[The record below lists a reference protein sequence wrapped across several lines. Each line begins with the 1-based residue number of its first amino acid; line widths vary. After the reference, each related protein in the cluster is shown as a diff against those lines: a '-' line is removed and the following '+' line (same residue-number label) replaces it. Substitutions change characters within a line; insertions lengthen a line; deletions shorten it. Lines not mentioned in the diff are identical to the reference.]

1 MMTRKKLKA
10 VREKKESAAIAAKKQ
25 KVASIARMA
34 GTHPNV
40 ALLNVRN
47 LPDRILQ
54 KSRKKLRGKA
64 DFVVAKNSTLLR
76 ALEASKKGK
85 ELTEHMG
92 FPTALV
98 YTSLSP
104 YDLFKFF
111 KDNKAKVAA
120 KPGQIAPFD
129 IVVPEG
135 ETDLLPGPALSELKG
150 AGINA
155 QIKAGKI
162 IVAKDSVVAK
172 KGAKINDNVCKALQK
187 LNILPFEAQVNMV
200 AAYDGRLTYTASVLD
215 IDEAQLRAGV
225 LEALCQ
231 SFNVSYNASFPTS
244 QNIEA
249 LLSGAFSQGRNMAIN
264 GCIISDASAG
274 TLLAQSVLLGSAL
287 EGMLPKE
294 PAAKQGNADS
304 APAAPSGDEGKAGAP
319 ADASSAAAPEQKKE

>member
-1 MMTRKKLKA
+1 MTRKKLKA

-25 KVASIARMA
+25 KVASISKMA
-34 GTHPNV
+34 GSYPNV
-40 ALLNVRN
+40 ALLNIRN

-64 DFVVAKNSTLLR
+64 DFVVAKNSTLIR

-85 ELTEHMG
+85 ELSGHMD

-249 LLSGAFSQGRNMAIN
+249 LLSNAFSQGRNMAMN

-274 TLLAQSVLLGSAL
+274 TLLVQSVLLGNAL
-287 EGMLPKE
+287 EGMLPKA
-294 PAAKQGNADS
+294 PAAEQGNADS
-304 APAAPSGDEGKAGAP
+304 APAPSGEEGKKDAGA
-319 ADASSAAAPEQKKE
+319 ADASSAAPEAKKE

>member
-1 MMTRKKLKA
+1 MTKKKLRGGKA
-10 VREKKESAAIAAKKQ
+10 KKESVTLAAKKKQ
-25 KVASIARMA
+25 VDELSKA
-34 GTHPNV
+34 GKSQPVV
-40 ALLNVRN
+40 ALLNVRS

-54 KSRKKLRGKA
+54 SSRKKLRGNA
-64 DFVVAKNSTLLR
+64 TFTIAKNSTIKR
-76 ALEASKKGK
+76 ALDKSGKG
-85 ELTEHMG
+85 ELGSHMD

-98 YTSLSP
+98 YTSLTP
-104 YDLFKFF
+104 YSLYKFF
-111 KDNKAKVAA
+111 KENKAKVAA

-129 IVVPEG
+129 IIVPEG
-135 ETDLLPGPALSELKG
+135 ETDLPPGPALSELKG

-172 KGAKINDNVCKALQK
+172 KGAKITDNVCKALQK
-187 LNILPFEAQVNMV
+187 LGILPFEAMVNMV